1 MDSPVASLMSKPAV
15 RYGLASILALVMDFV
30 LTMTLRFG
38 GGLSLTLS
46 AALAFIVTGV
56 VFYFIHEFWTFRH
69 EASAVSTKRL
79 VKNLTSLGTSF
90 SARIGVIGLLEWLHT
105 PGVLSASAYFVA
117 GAGVSFTLNY
127 LINKYW
133 VFSKS

>member
-1 MDSPVASLMSKPAV
+1 MSKPAV
-15 RYGLASILALVMDFV
+15 RYGLASILALVMDFI

-69 EASAVSTKRL
+69 ETSAVSTKRL

>member
-1 MDSPVASLMSKPAV
+1 MDSPLASLMSKPAV
-15 RYGLASILALVMDFV
+15 RYGLASILALVMDFI

-69 EASAVSTKRL
+69 ETSAVSTKRL

>member
-1 MDSPVASLMSKPAV
+1 MSKPAV
-15 RYGLASILALVMDFV
+15 RYGLASILALVMDFI

-46 AALAFIVTGV
+46 ATLAFIVTGV

-69 EASAVSTKRL
+69 ETSAVSTKRL

>member
-1 MDSPVASLMSKPAV
+1 MSKPAV
-15 RYGLASILALVMDFV
+15 RYGLASILALGLDFV
-30 LTMTLRFG
+30 VTMTLRFG

-46 AALAFIVTGV
+46 AAIAFIVTGIG
-56 VFYFIHEFWTFRH
+56 FYFIHEFWTFRH

-79 VKNLTSLGTSF
+79 VKNLSSLATAF
-90 SARIGVIGLLEWLHT
+90 CARIGVIGLLEWLHT
-105 PGVLSASAYFVA
+105 PGVLAASVYFAA

>member
-1 MDSPVASLMSKPAV
+1 MDSPLASLMSKPAV
-15 RYGLASILALVMDFV
+15 RYGLASILALVMDFI

-46 AALAFIVTGV
+46 ATLAFIVTGV

-69 EASAVSTKRL
+69 ETSAVSTKRL

>member
-1 MDSPVASLMSKPAV
+1 MDSPLATLMSKPAV
-15 RYGLASILALVMDFV
+15 RYGLASILALGVDFV

-46 AALAFIVTGV
+46 AAIAFIVTGIG
-56 VFYFIHEFWTFRH
+56 FYFIHEFWTFRH

-79 VKNLTSLGTSF
+79 VKNLSSLATAF
-90 SARIGVIGLLEWLHT
+90 CARIGVIGLLEWLHT
-105 PGVLSASAYFVA
+105 PGVLAASAYFAA

-133 VFSKS
+133 VFSKG